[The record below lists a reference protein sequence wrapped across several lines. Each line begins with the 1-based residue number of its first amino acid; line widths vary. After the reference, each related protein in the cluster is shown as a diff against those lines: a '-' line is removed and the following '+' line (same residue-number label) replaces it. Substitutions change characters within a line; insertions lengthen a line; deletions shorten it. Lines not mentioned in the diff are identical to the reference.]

1 LASRKSIARVEPEPV
16 IVTAACELGTHRC
29 RGVVLYLT
37 DANLTSC
44 QCPCHLPKEV
54 APLTGTVY
62 LLHFI
67 RPIANP
73 GSPHGM
79 AQHYIGWSS
88 CPERRINAHVECRE
102 RPSADAGG
110 DVLAEPARPRRA
122 AVAAGLCCRFV
133 DAETVNNLGGACQIV
148 GVLLVVRDLLPVTR
162 YRGVPGQV
170 ASWLRGRRA
179 KVTALA
185 RQLFRRPPRHQV
197 VHAGG
202 AEIEI
207 APQAT
212 LRSFPGPFTARPGQ
226 SLEDRI
232 AQLGHLV
239 NRLRDDV
246 EAERNERRRAISEE
260 RQARQRELRAETQ
273 QRQAAA
279 DALGQEFQ
287 ELQEVTTGG
296 VRLRWEGVPFL
307 LVGVGFTTWPDGIAA
322 HWPGWLPWRL
332 LVVVAAFDVAAS
344 LSGALDALAAERRA
358 GHK

>member
-1 LASRKSIARVEPEPV
+1 
-16 IVTAACELGTHRC
+16 
-29 RGVVLYLT
+29 
-37 DANLTSC
+37 
-44 QCPCHLPKEV
+44 
-54 APLTGTVY
+54 
-62 LLHFI
+62 
-67 RPIANP
+67 
-73 GSPHGM
+73 
-79 AQHYIGWSS
+79 
-88 CPERRINAHVECRE
+88 
-102 RPSADAGG
+102 
-110 DVLAEPARPRRA
+110 
-122 AVAAGLCCRFV
+122 V

-179 KVTALA
+179 KVTALT
-185 RQLFRRPPRHQV
+185 RRLFRRPPRHQV

-202 AEIEI
+202 AAEIEI

-226 SLEDRI
+226 SLEDKI

-239 NRLRDDV
+239 NRLRDDI

-332 LVVVAAFDVAAS
+332 LVVVAAFYVAAS

-358 GHK
+358 GYK

>member
-1 LASRKSIARVEPEPV
+1 MIDSGEVPRSLTPALHRLVELPRAADQRACRVPGAAISR
-16 IVTAACELGTHRC
+16 
-29 RGVVLYLT
+29 
-37 DANLTSC
+37 
-44 QCPCHLPKEV
+44 
-54 APLTGTVY
+54 
-62 LLHFI
+62 
-67 RPIANP
+67 
-73 GSPHGM
+73 
-79 AQHYIGWSS
+79 
-88 CPERRINAHVECRE
+88 RRR
-102 RPSADAGG
+102 RR
-110 DVLAEPARPRRA
+110 LAEPARPRRA

-185 RQLFRRPPRHQV
+185 RRLFRRPPRHQV
-197 VHAGG
+197 VHGG
-202 AEIEI
+202 AAEIEI

-226 SLEDRI
+226 SLEDRL

-287 ELQEVTTGG
+287 ELQELQEVTTGG
-296 VRLRWEGVPFL
+296 SGC
-307 LVGVGFTTWPDGIAA
+307 DGRAC
-322 HWPGWLPWRL
+322 RSCSS
-332 LVVVAAFDVAAS
+332 AS
-344 LSGALDALAAERRA
+344 GSRRGRTASRHTGRA
-358 GHK
+358 GCLGACSWSWRRSTSRQACRGRSMR